1 MCGRFCVDE
10 QDEQYREFLA
20 RLYELDTDDSPRP
33 SLAAGEVFPTDAAL
47 ALTAGGV
54 KRMGWGFTRYDGKGR
69 VINARS
75 ETLLEKPMFLT
86 PMRAGRCL
94 IPASGYFE
102 WAHDGAKKRKYL
114 LRPEDGGLFCFA
126 GLWRAE
132 PGAALP
138 LFVIVTAPA
147 ADGIRLIHERMP
159 AILPKEAHDAWL
171 LAPDPVRGGARADV
185 GRAAHRLC
193 ALRLKKA
200 DKTLQERTGR
210 AARVLIRL

>member
-1 MCGRFCVDE
+1 MCGRFRVDE

-20 RLYELDTDDSPRP
+20 RLYELDHDDSPRP

-47 ALTAGGV
+47 ALTAAGPR
-54 KRMGWGFTRYDGKGR
+54 RMGWGFTRYDGKGR
-69 VINARS
+69 VINARG
-75 ETLLEKPMFLT
+75 ETLLEKPMFYA

-102 WAHDGAKKRKYL
+102 WEHDGAKKHKYL
-114 LRPEDGGLFCFA
+114 LRPEDGGLFYFA

-147 ADGIRLIHERMP
+147 ADGIRFIHERMP
-159 AILPKEAHDAWL
+159 AILPKGARDAWL
-171 LAPDPVRGGARADV
+171 AEANPAAPRRHAR
-185 GRAAHRLC
+185 
-193 ALRLKKA
+193 
-200 DKTLQERTGR
+200 
-210 AARVLIRL
+210 